1 MNEEIRVHVVK
12 YAARSNLVMRYVDP
26 VTGKQV
32 AKTTG
37 TTRRREA
44 ERKAAKWEAELREGR
59 YQKPSRITWQEFRAR
74 YEREKLATLAE
85 KTLGSAGA
93 ALNHLENEISPNM
106 LESLNSEQLSRFQR
120 KLTEKGMRAT
130 TLASHLR

>member
-26 VTGKQV
+26 VTRHQV

-44 ERKAAKWEAELREGR
+44 ERKAAKWEPG
-59 YQKPSRITWQEFRAR
+59 FR
-74 YEREKLATLAE
+74 
-85 KTLGSAGA
+85 
-93 ALNHLENEISPNM
+93 
-106 LESLNSEQLSRFQR
+106 
-120 KLTEKGMRAT
+120 
-130 TLASHLR
+130 